1 MSEHQALRLA
11 AMLTEKQKRE
21 LLLLV
26 RVMSEAVQAKAVVA

>member
-1 MSEHQALRLA
+1 MSEGQDRRLA

-26 RVMSEAVQAKAVVA
+26 RILAERRHK